1 MFHLNY
7 FAVMRKKTQ
16 NLFGVMG
23 KSNEPKRQFT
33 VSIWVPGSP
42 PKHAGPTEELLSSG
56 DDYTKRGDIKER
68 SVVLNNHQIIK
79 C

>member
-1 MFHLNY
+1 
-7 FAVMRKKTQ
+7 MRKKTQ

-23 KSNEPKRQFT
+23 KSNGPKRQFT
-33 VSIWVPGSP
+33 VSIRVPGSP
-42 PKHAGPTEELLSSG
+42 PKHVGPIEELLSSG
-56 DDYTKRGDIKER
+56 NDYIKTGDIKER